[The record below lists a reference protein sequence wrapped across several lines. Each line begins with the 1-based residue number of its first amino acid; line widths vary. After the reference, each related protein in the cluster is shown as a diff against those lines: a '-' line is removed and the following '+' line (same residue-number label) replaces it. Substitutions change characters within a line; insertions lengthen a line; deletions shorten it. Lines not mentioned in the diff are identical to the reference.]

1 MLHSGVFEKRIPLRK
16 FAAALFLVSNS
27 LVWYILTNSILTS
40 DLQKLS
46 LTQNEFFLVLGTY
59 YAGIALAAIAGATL
73 FRRSRARWMWI
84 WILFGAAMTAVVPVL
99 LANNLLMN
107 FLVSLVFGISTGVG
121 LPSCLAYFAD
131 ATSVENRGTYGG
143 ITWGAIGLS
152 VLVLELVIVVGK
164 LDAAQS
170 FGALAL
176 WRLIGFAV
184 FFPIS
189 RGQSK
194 TDSDARVQSY
204 KSILD
209 RRDMMLYLLPWV
221 LFSLVNFIEAP
232 ILRNSFGDNMADL
245 AAIFEV
251 VISGVVAVVAGF
263 VADLVGRKRIAITGF
278 ILLGLEYAF
287 LSLFSATQTTWYI
300 YTLFDG
306 IAWGMFATVFFMT
319 MWGDLAQ
326 DNQKE
331 RYYLLGG
338 LPYLLASFLSQLVT
352 PFVGAIQTSAAFSLA
367 SFFLFLAMLPL
378 IYAPETLSE
387 RRIREMELKSYLEK
401 AKKVKE
407 KYA

>member
-1 MLHSGVFEKRIPLRK
+1 
-16 FAAALFLVSNS
+16 
-27 LVWYILTNSILTS
+27 
-40 DLQKLS
+40 
-46 LTQNEFFLVLGTY
+46 
-59 YAGIALAAIAGATL
+59 
-73 FRRSRARWMWI
+73 
-84 WILFGAAMTAVVPVL
+84 
-99 LANNLLMN
+99 
-107 FLVSLVFGISTGVG
+107 
-121 LPSCLAYFAD
+121 
-131 ATSVENRGTYGG
+131 
-143 ITWGAIGLS
+143 
-152 VLVLELVIVVGK
+152 
-164 LDAAQS
+164 
-170 FGALAL
+170 
-176 WRLIGFAV
+176 
-184 FFPIS
+184 
-189 RGQSK
+189 
-194 TDSDARVQSY
+194 
-204 KSILD
+204 
-209 RRDMMLYLLPWV
+209 
-221 LFSLVNFIEAP
+221 
-232 ILRNSFGDNMADL
+232 
-245 AAIFEV
+245 
-251 VISGVVAVVAGF
+251 
-263 VADLVGRKRIAITGF
+263 
-278 ILLGLEYAF
+278 LLGLEYAF